1 MKGIK
6 SVSTLIA
13 GSGMLL
19 AMLFAACDDTDE
31 RAELSSESNLS
42 AVPGA
47 GGEYTLNVGA
57 EGSWVISLSGT
68 GSQWCNVDPLRGVD
82 DGVVNVVIAPN
93 DERTSRNT
101 LLTLASGASR
111 DTLRITQQATEE
123 NFTNV
128 IAGRLE
134 IPRLTGET
142 DYKFIDHSVTYQN
155 KTVHNYCMEYN
166 LPKRHARWVAF
177 KAYDVTAADNVSRTD
192 AWGDDPQVPAEYR
205 TTKTD
210 YSGYDR
216 GHLVASNDR
225 RYSKEANEQTFYY
238 SNMSPQLSGFNQKIW
253 QKLEED
259 VKAWMQDATL
269 RDTLYVVKGGTIADD
284 QIIKLTGEHNNV
296 AVPKYYYMAVLAR
309 KNNSYKAIAFW
320 LEHKEYS
327 QPYHLKSLTLT
338 IDQLEEK
345 TGIDFF
351 PGLPDSVE
359 RTVEAVCDVNDWTW
373 ITE

>member
-6 SVSTLIA
+6 SISTLIA

-19 AMLFAACDDTDE
+19 AMFFAACDDVDE
-31 RAELSSESNLS
+31 RAELSSGTNLS

-47 GGEYTLNVGA
+47 GGEYKLNVGA

-68 GSQWCNVDPLRGVD
+68 GSQWCIVDPLQGVD
-82 DGVVNVVIAPN
+82 DDVVNVVIAPN

-101 LLTLASGASR
+101 LLTLASGGSR
-111 DTLRITQQATEE
+111 DTLRVTQKATEE
-123 NFTNV
+123 DLTNV

-134 IPRLTGET
+134 IPRLAGGA
-142 DYKFIDHSVTYQN
+142 DYKFIDHSVSYQN

-177 KAYDVTAADNVSRTD
+177 KAYDVTAADNVTRTD

-238 SNMSPQLSGFNQKIW
+238 SNMSPQLSAFNQKIW

-259 VKAWMQDATL
+259 VKAWMQDAAL

-284 QIIKLTGEHNNV
+284 QIIKLTGEHGNV

-309 KNNSYKAIAFW
+309 KNDSYKSIAFW
-320 LEHKEYS
+320 LEHKEYAE
-327 QPYHLKSLTLT
+327 PYDLKGKVLSV
-338 IDQLEEK
+338 DELEEK

-351 PGLPDSVE
+351 PGLPDAIERQVE
-359 RTVEAVCDVNDWTW
+359 KIYDTEEWPWVNK
-373 ITE
+373 